1 MPKDQISC
9 KRPNRRQTNPGC
21 VLLSNTDASSVAKQ
35 PHNMLLPACSN
46 TEALL
51 QVNADHQ
58 PVKYRCCRTS
68 ESAKGWHV
76 QSKIQRSLGW
86 PTPASADGP
95 TALGS
100 VSVHPLTHLGAA
112 VVVVFL
118 SRSKTPFAVYI
129 VKDTYGF
136 PTGTE
141 GQLLDMILY
150 RYTNV
155 VY

>member
-76 QSKIQRSLGW
+76 QSKIQRRLGW

-100 VSVHPLTHLGAA
+100 VSVHPLTHLGS
-112 VVVVFL
+112 
-118 SRSKTPFAVYI
+118 SRSCCCFFKSL
-129 VKDTYGF
+129 KDTLCSIHCQRHIWLSHRNRRTA
-136 PTGTE
+136 P
-141 GQLLDMILY
+141 
-150 RYTNV
+150 
-155 VY
+155 